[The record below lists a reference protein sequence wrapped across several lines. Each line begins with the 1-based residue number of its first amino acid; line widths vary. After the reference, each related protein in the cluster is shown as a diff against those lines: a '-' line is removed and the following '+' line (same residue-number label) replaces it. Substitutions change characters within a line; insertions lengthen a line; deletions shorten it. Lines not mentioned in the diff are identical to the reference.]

1 MERSWQKY
9 RENQERL
16 NRIGNRRRSR
26 PDKGLDVQVMIIIAV
41 IIIAGFTF
49 LVSKGYI

>member
-16 NRIGNRRRSR
+16 NRIGNRRR
-26 PDKGLDVQVMIIIAV
+26 PDKGLDIQVMIITAV
-41 IIIAGFTF
+41 IIIAGFIF